1 MDMNNLL
8 VKSQIRQMNQR
19 SHCENVRINN
29 VIVRQK
35 SYRTYLKFQFHI
47 NIMILLNV

>member
-8 VKSQIRQMNQR
+8 GKFQIRRMNQR
-19 SHCENVRINN
+19 SHSEYVHINN
-29 VIVRQK
+29 VHVRQK

-47 NIMILLNV
+47 NIMFPFNT